1 VKLFGLTFFD
11 LFDYISSNLL
21 LPLGG
26 LFLAIFAGW
35 FWGYPRMQAALSNEG
50 KLHNQVLV
58 RFTFNVV
65 RFVTPVLVVIVLLRG
80 IGVF

>member
-1 VKLFGLTFFD
+1 
-11 LFDYISSNLL
+11 
-21 LPLGG
+21 
-26 LFLAIFAGW
+26 
-35 FWGYPRMQAALSNEG
+35 MQAALSNEG